1 MGLISD
7 KRQYR
12 AYKARI
18 AALPPSYRDTVAAL
32 ERYVYHLGGIGD
44 AAAILAMLGDLADL
58 FEQGA
63 AAGTPVRAI
72 VGDDPVDFITTFLA
86 NYSAGR
92 WITREED
99 RLRTAVAI
107 AAGESSA
114 PGRSAP

>member
-1 MGLISD
+1 MGWISD

-72 VGDDPVDFITTFLA
+72 VGDDPVDFAESFA
-86 NYSAGR
+86 KAYAGR
-92 WITREED
+92 EWIDKERA
-99 RLRTAVAI
+99 RFTAASD
-107 AAGESSA
+107 AADGKEQGS
-114 PGRSAP
+114 